1 MRTRAFRLI
10 AALAFALWV
19 SGAVLL
25 AGCNP
30 NEPAQVTP
38 APVATAAPAPSAV
51 TTGNPGERARSAT
64 DVVVTSTPDLD
75 RDSRDAAP
83 AATPAPTSVAT
94 PAPATPAPTSV
105 ATPAPATPAPTS
117 VATPAPAT
125 PAPTSVATPA
135 PATSVLLQTD
145 DTADATPVPVSES
158 DWAPRLG
165 SGAGASDPG
174 RADAS
179 VPAVSAKGGASAAS
193 ADPGVPYTW
202 QDGDRTRSAWL
213 QTDLVLQETS
223 KNTADDVVVREG
235 PEESI
240 VERQP
245 RHDGLSTQPVFRSD
259 SGSLTTLPGGVLL
272 VLDGEW
278 SQTQVD
284 TFFAGQGIAATRVE
298 PQSFVPNAFLIETA
312 PGLPSLELANALAD
326 EAGVL
331 ISSPNW
337 RTEVELR

>member
-10 AALAFALWV
+10 APLAFALWV
-19 SGAVLL
+19 SGAVLV

-94 PAPATPAPTSV
+94 PAPAT
-105 ATPAPATPAPTS
+105 
-117 VATPAPAT
+117 
-125 PAPTSVATPA
+125 
-135 PATSVLLQTD
+135 SVLLQTD

-179 VPAVSAKGGASAAS
+179 VPAVSAKGGASVAS

-202 QDGDRTRSAWL
+202 QDGDRTRSVWL
-213 QTDLVLQETS
+213 QTDLVLQQTS
-223 KNTADDVVVREG
+223 ENTADDVVVREG

-278 SQTQVD
+278 SQAQVD
-284 TFFAGQGIAATRVE
+284 TFFAGQGIAAHRVE

-312 PGLPSLELANALAD
+312 PGLPSLEVANALAD

>member
-38 APVATAAPAPSAV
+38 APLATAAPAPSAV

-83 AATPAPTSVAT
+83 A
-94 PAPATPAPTSV
+94 
-105 ATPAPATPAPTS
+105 ATPAPTS

>member
-10 AALAFALWV
+10 APLAFALWV

-94 PAPATPAPTSV
+94 PAPAT
-105 ATPAPATPAPTS
+105 
-117 VATPAPAT
+117 
-125 PAPTSVATPA
+125 
-135 PATSVLLQTD
+135 SVLLQTD

-165 SGAGASDPG
+165 NGTGTAGASSAAAAAPVSTDKGAGAASSDPG
-174 RADAS
+174 
-179 VPAVSAKGGASAAS
+179 VL
-193 ADPGVPYTW
+193 YTW
-202 QDGDRTRSAWL
+202 RDGDRTRSAWL
-213 QTDLVLQETS
+213 QNDLVLQQTS
-223 KNTADDVVVREG
+223 ENTADDVVIREG
-235 PEESI
+235 PTESI

-259 SGSLTTLPGGVLL
+259 SGSLATLPGGVLL